1 MYKITA
7 TIWDWNVNYL
17 PFLHLS
23 RLGGGGERAWCSTLI
38 MNVVCVYTLGLGG
51 RGGRAT

>member
-23 RLGGGGERAWCSTLI
+23 REQELMVREREVFS
-38 MNVVCVYTLGLGG
+38 VYTN
-51 RGGRAT
+51 T